1 MTHEDATIDGLL
13 MRYAAGN
20 LSPAP
25 ALVVACHLAMSPT
38 NRRLAHGLES
48 IGGMLVDDAP
58 IAPLSAGLFERTVA
72 KLDQSVKRP
81 DRMALGPNQAAN
93 DKSMAMP
100 APLARRSIGRWK
112 WLGPGMHYARVE
124 MPEDPEHNLVLLRVP
139 PGRNMPEHSHSG
151 EEVTLVLKGAFHDD
165 GGRYGVGDLILED
178 QKTSHAPRVDADG
191 ECICLAAIEGP
202 MRIKGVIGRL
212 IQPFIGL

>member
-1 MTHEDATIDGLL
+1 MSHENATIDGLL

-38 NRRLAHGLES
+38 SRRFALGLEAV
-48 IGGMLVDDAP
+48 GGVLLDDGP
-58 IAPLSAGLFERTVA
+58 IVPLSAGLFERTVE
-72 KLDQSVKRP
+72 KLNRSAERP
-81 DRMALGPNQAAN
+81 ERVALVPDEAAN
-93 DKSMAMP
+93 DRSMAMP

-112 WLGPGMHYARVE
+112 WLGPGMHYAPVE

-151 EEVTLVLKGAFHDD
+151 EEVTLVLKGAFHDES
-165 GGRYGVGDLILED
+165 GRYGVGDLILED
-178 QKTSHAPRVDADG
+178 EKTSHAPRVDADG
-191 ECICLAAIEGP
+191 ECLCLAAIEGP